1 MNRRA
6 LFRFIVGF
14 LKDILL
20 IDAAIFVGAALLCLV
35 FGGRTIDQ
43 YGQWLMW
50 VGIAT
55 VVIGVM
61 GFVGGGA
68 TSRGSV
74 DYQLGQSAG
83 QENIGGRTTQLVK
96 DLAQSY
102 AFTIR
107 MTVVGIIALGVGIL
121 LQELFG

>member
-1 MNRRA
+1 MNRRE

-20 IDAAIFVGAALLCLV
+20 IDAAIFVGAALLCWVL
-35 FGGRTIDQ
+35 GGRTVAQ

-50 VGIAT
+50 VGIAV

-74 DYQLGQSAG
+74 SYQLGQSVG
-83 QENIGGRTTQLVK
+83 QEDVGGRTERLVK
-96 DLAQSY
+96 DLAQGY

-107 MTVVGIIALGVGIL
+107 MTAVGIIALGVGIL
-121 LQELFG
+121 LQEFFG

>member
-1 MNRRA
+1 MNRRE
-6 LFRFIVGF
+6 LLRSIVGF

-20 IDAAIFVGAALLCLV
+20 IDAAIFVGVALL
-35 FGGRTIDQ
+35 FWFFEGRTVDQ
-43 YGQWLMW
+43 YGQGLMW
-50 VGIAT
+50 VGIAV
-55 VVIGVM
+55 VVIGMM

-68 TSRGSV
+68 ISRGSV

-83 QENIGGRTTQLVK
+83 QEDMGGRTKQLVN

-107 MTVVGIIALGVGIL
+107 TTAVGIIAMGVGVL
-121 LQELFG
+121 LQEFFG